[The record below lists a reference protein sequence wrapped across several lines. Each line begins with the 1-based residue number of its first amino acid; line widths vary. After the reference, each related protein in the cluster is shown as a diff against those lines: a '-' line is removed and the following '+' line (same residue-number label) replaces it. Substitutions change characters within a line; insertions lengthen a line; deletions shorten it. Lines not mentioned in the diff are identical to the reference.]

1 MTTTLLRTCPRNEKS
16 EAGVRSARSLSTLSW
31 STEFEDPIPGMITLR
46 DAADQILQLPKATQ
60 QLPHW
65 HAALEALIMAAE
77 GHGPLLHA
85 RVGMLRAV
93 NHGRGPV

>member
-1 MTTTLLRTCPRNEKS
+1 
-16 EAGVRSARSLSTLSW
+16 LSTLSW

-85 RVGMLRAV
+85 RVGMLRAMS
-93 NHGRGPV
+93 HGTQRIFSDRKETHWGKRKLKRDQ